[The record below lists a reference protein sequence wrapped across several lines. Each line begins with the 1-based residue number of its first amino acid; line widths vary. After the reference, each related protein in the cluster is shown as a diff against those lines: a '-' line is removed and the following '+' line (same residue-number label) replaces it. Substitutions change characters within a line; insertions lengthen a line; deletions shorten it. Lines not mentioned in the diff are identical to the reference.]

1 MKSAF
6 KRLSNQTIAGLVIIF
21 LGVSAFAVVMLHDG
35 ELEEQLTQY
44 GQQHLD
50 EYLSDMPGKE
60 TWQGVVTVAT
70 RREFG
75 FIGERRALVHTFVR
89 NTAPGAPEHE
99 KFRGFEYHYKHDGS
113 KWVLTGSASCTAK
126 EHFGEGLKL
135 FAEMDRATG
144 GLINGPAKSTS
155 PSAGEKTALNTAEVK
170 S

>member
-1 MKSAF
+1 MKTALN
-6 KRLSNQTIAGLVIIF
+6 RLSNQTIAGLFIII
-21 LGVSAFAVVMLHDG
+21 LAVSAFALVGLQDVG
-35 ELEEQLTQY
+35 LEEQLRQY
-44 GQQHLD
+44 GQHHLD
-50 EYLSDMPGKE
+50 GYLSDMPGKE

-70 RREFG
+70 TREFG

-135 FAEMDRATG
+135 FAEMDKATG
-144 GLINGPAKSTS
+144 GLINAPSEANGSAAAAETAGPASEVTS
-155 PSAGEKTALNTAEVK
+155 
-170 S
+170 